1 MWKQA
6 QYLQIKEHSVL
17 SLHKYASQ
25 GVRMKKKKRIKELGP
40 DRPTFSLFAHPS
52 KFFSTSRHWSEATDH
67 CNVFISCLDSHSDG
81 THSLLNKWCNPTFL
95 QIWCGNKLILI
106 LDCLRGSTFSANFH
120 FWMNYSFK
128 HKALEIWTQQNTDNL
143 LALNSRVPSGA
154 VHRPSKTAV
163 FTNFR

>member
-6 QYLQIKEHSVL
+6 QYLQMKDNSVL
-17 SLHKYASQ
+17 SLHKYPSQ
-25 GVRMKKKKRIKELGP
+25 GVRMKKKKIKELGP
-40 DRPTFSLFAHPS
+40 DRPYFQFVCAPPQ
-52 KFFSTSRHWSEATDH
+52 KKFSTSRNWSEATD
-67 CNVFISCLDSHSDG
+67 VFISCLDSHSDG

-106 LDCLRGSTFSANFH
+106 LDCLRVSTFSANFH

-128 HKALEIWTQQNTDNL
+128 HEALEIWTQQNTDNL

-163 FTNFR
+163 FTNFH